1 MSHFLLTLQ
10 LLLSLQLL
18 EERKRNNS
26 GQTQVKSCSNCVNAS
41 TSQNTWINNYNSQL
55 SKHYPKV
62 TMLPPRCT
70 ILLPFS
76 RILSSSYS
84 LLECYTTV
92 LALGPKCLREPC
104 LARTK
109 PCHLMLYLKFKMMHK
124 ILECVN
130 ILLMQHN
137 ELYMLQRAN

>member
-1 MSHFLLTLQ
+1 MPHFLLTLQ

-26 GQTQVKSCSNCVNAS
+26 NQTQVKTCFNYSSAS

-70 ILLPFS
+70 MLLPFS

-84 LLECYTTV
+84 LLECYTIV
-92 LALGPKCLREPC
+92 LVLGPKCPREPC

-109 PCHLMLYLKFKMMHK
+109 PCHLMLYPKFKMMHK
-124 ILECVN
+124 IIERVN
-130 ILLMQHN
+130 ILLMHHN
-137 ELYMLQRAN
+137 ELYMLQRLN

>member
-26 GQTQVKSCSNCVNAS
+26 GQTQVKTCFNCSSAF

-55 SKHYPKV
+55 SKHYLKA

-70 ILLPFS
+70 MLLPFS
-76 RILSSSYS
+76 RILSFSYS

-92 LALGPKCLREPC
+92 LALGPKCPRQPY

-109 PCHLMLYLKFKMMHK
+109 PCHLMLYPKFKMMHK
-124 ILECVN
+124 MIELVN
-130 ILLMQHN
+130 ILLMYHN
-137 ELYMLQRAN
+137 KLYMLQKVN

>member
-26 GQTQVKSCSNCVNAS
+26 GQTQVKTCFNCSSAS
-41 TSQNTWINNYNSQL
+41 TSQNTWINNYNGQL
-55 SKHYPKV
+55 SKDYPKV
-62 TMLPPRCT
+62 TMFPPRCT
-70 ILLPFS
+70 MLLSFS

-92 LALGPKCLREPC
+92 LALGPKCPREPF
-104 LARTK
+104 LERTK
-109 PCHLMLYLKFKMMHK
+109 PCHLMLYPKFKMMHK
-124 ILECVN
+124 IIEQVN
-130 ILLMQHN
+130 IILMHHY
-137 ELYMLQRAN
+137 ELYMLQRVN

>member
-18 EERKRNNS
+18 KERKRNNS

-137 ELYMLQRAN
+137 EIYMLQRAN